1 MLIVLIFEE
10 AWRGNTAVILEL
22 IAMGLVAFL
31 ILNLAL
37 TIWWQQNFLKLA
49 LPDLVVL
56 VMFAIW
62 DMASLVWWQQI
73 WCW

>member
-37 TIWWQQNFLKLA
+37 SIWWQQNFLKLA

-62 DMASLVWWQQI
+62 DMASLVWW
-73 WCW
+73 

>member
-62 DMASLVWWQQI
+62 DMASLVWW
-73 WCW
+73 